1 MLSAAPSPHLVTPGE
16 PFRLAAMPTRPADDI
31 QDKKELKSQLKKA
44 VKQLSDLQEIL
55 YAHDYH
61 SILLV
66 FQALDAA
73 GKDSTI
79 RAVLSGVNPAGCQVF
94 SFKQPSSQELDHD
107 FLWRTSLCLPERGRI
122 GVFNRSYYEEV
133 LVVRVHPEY
142 LRHQRIEPPENLQ
155 ALWQQRYESICSHEK
170 HLAANGTLVLKFFLN
185 VSKDEQKARFLARL
199 NEPEKHWKF
208 AASDIKER
216 HFWDE
221 YMKAYEEAISATSK
235 SWAPWYVIPADNK
248 PFMQLEV
255 AKLVVANME
264 KLDLRYPTINAE
276 EKARFSEYKQLL
288 LDE

>member
-1 MLSAAPSPHLVTPGE
+1 MLSAASSPHLVTPGE

-142 LRHQRIEPPENLQ
+142 LSHQRIEPPENLQ